1 MPTMSGITDM
11 PEFDIDAEALPTTV
25 VRAPVPSY
33 SGLGTE
39 EDSFG
44 SVLYLVPKPPHKDVM
59 KMRTNEK
66 KRLRFSACFSQPKDA
81 ADQQV

>member
-33 SGLGTE
+33 SGLGTQ

-59 KMRTNEK
+59 KMRTNVK
-66 KRLRFSACFSQPKDA
+66 KKTALQCVFLATERRG
-81 ADQQV
+81 